1 MVNPFLL
8 TRLDSILKKRFQSG
22 VMPNAGQRGMGPISD
37 NPNPLPSPLPE
48 PIKETLP
55 SDPIPE
61 PPPTPEPPSPIESPP
76 SMSSLAPAPLPP
88 PEAPPAQP
96 PQITAPASLI
106 PTPIPEKPQ
115 GAAQDED
122 DPMDLRFRT
131 APPPAPPAPVVPDSS
146 VLSFGNNSS
155 NISDNLPNKTDASQ
169 RKSDAQNYFEQ
180 LERIRNNKGPALTA
194 YQHAIDNQP
203 TPEQYKPSLGR
214 RIGAIASAALTGYGS
229 GDAEKGIRV
238 GREVNDSPYLKA
250 QGMYRTKLGAL
261 QESAKLE
268 DISTNKQ
275 MSNLEKAQAMGLK
288 WDEFQAT
295 REDKAESRKIAQQ
308 NADTSSK
315 NVDSEVKYR
324 DATIDEKGK
333 SRVISQQ
340 NADTSKKNAASL
352 DEYRKGMLRIHQQT
366 ADARDKAGKYITPA
380 QKKIAYDL
388 ALREM
393 MSDKNY
399 SRFVK
404 DGDSASAPFVIKPD
418 DSDLFKHFKVDL
430 DKRVKQII
438 DKPGKAA
445 VGSEEDPF
453 ADEFEIGDPI
463 KGR

>member
-55 SDPIPE
+55 SDPISE
-61 PPPTPEPPSPIESPP
+61 PPPESPPPIEPPP

-115 GAAQDED
+115 GAAQNED

-155 NISDNLPNKTDASQ
+155 NISDNLPNKADAPQ

-203 TPEQYKPSLGR
+203 NPDSYAPSWGR
-214 RIGAIASAALTGYGS
+214 RIGAITSAALTGYGS

-238 GREVNDSPYLKA
+238 GREINDSPFREA
-250 QGMYRTKLGAL
+250 QGLYKTKLAGL

-288 WDEFQAT
+288 WDEFKET
-295 REDKAESRKIAQQ
+295 REDKAATRKIAQQ
-308 NADTSSK
+308 NADTTSK
-315 NVDSEVKYR
+315 NVDSEVQYR
-324 DATIDEKGK
+324 NSEVEDKKVNRGIG
-333 SRVISQQ
+333 QQ

-352 DEYRKGMLRIHQQT
+352 DEYRKGMLAIHKQT
-366 ADARDKAGKYITPA
+366 ADARDKAGKYVTPA

-404 DGDSASAPFVIKPD
+404 DGDSASAPFVIEPD
-418 DSDLFKHFKVDL
+418 DSDLYKHFKVDL
-430 DKRVKQII
+430 EKRVKEII
-438 DKPGKAA
+438 DKPGKAT
-445 VGSEEDPF
+445 VDGEEDPF